1 LKRILEKFTII
12 LDSAKTARLMREG
25 RERLVAN
32 THPDPYIA
40 PYMPGGSL
48 FMRNPAIPLE
58 VMFPHGIPPGYSR

>member
-1 LKRILEKFTII
+1 
-12 LDSAKTARLMREG
+12 MREG